1 MTMTS
6 ISNSTIIVNSA
17 PIFVALIYFIFFKES
32 LNRQFFISLGVTLS
46 WSSGFNIVC

>member
-17 PIFVALIYFIFFKES
+17 PIFVALIYFLFF
-32 LNRQFFISLGVTLS
+32 
-46 WSSGFNIVC
+46 